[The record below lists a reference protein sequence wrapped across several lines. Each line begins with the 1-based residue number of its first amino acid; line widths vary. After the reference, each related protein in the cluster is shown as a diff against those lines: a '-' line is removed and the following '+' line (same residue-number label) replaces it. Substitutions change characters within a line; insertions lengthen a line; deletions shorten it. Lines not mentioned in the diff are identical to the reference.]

1 MTARELMEIAAAA
14 GLQFFLEG
22 ESLRLGGLGAEDFV
36 KRYRED
42 IKRLKPEIL
51 AILRGEPLPESEPP
65 KPQEALNPRL
75 EFALAFAARVEQEVD
90 AGVPEWLEWAFWC
103 LFADAMEG
111 FVRWGL
117 DEIWPQVQAAA
128 EDPRQASEMRRRA
141 LEGWASWH
149 RERERHR
156 YSARWGNLDEAWLAQ
171 RDQLGLE
178 AETWAW
184 RAYLLE
190 LALKNPQT
198 ANESEIDPWVDLRPW
213 AVLLAK
219 NGQKLG
225 LVWTDRRAA

>member
-1 MTARELMEIAAAA
+1 MTALELLQAAKMA
-14 GLQFFLEG
+14 GVQLVEEEGRLSLEG
-22 ESLRLGGLGAEDFV
+22 AEENIEAFMA
-36 KRYRED
+36 RYG
-42 IKRLKPEIL
+42 EIL
-51 AILRGEPLPESEPP
+51 KARRKEVVTLLRGEVADDTRRA
-65 KPQEALNPRL
+65 QARL
-75 EFALAFAARVEQEVD
+75 EFALAFSAKLEQEMD

-103 LFADAMEG
+103 LFNDAMEG

-117 DEIWPQVQAAA
+117 GEMWLQVQEAAL
-128 EDPRQASEMRRRA
+128 DRQQAAGMRQRA
-141 LEGWASWH
+141 LEGWASWY

-156 YSARWGNLDEAWLAQ
+156 YSARWGNLDEAWTAQ
-171 RDQLGLE
+171 RDQLALE
-178 AETWAW
+178 CETWAW

>member
-22 ESLRLGGLGAEDFV
+22 ESLRLGGPEAADFV
-36 KRYRED
+36 KRYREE
-42 IKRLKPEIL
+42 IRRLKQEIL
-51 AILRGEPLPESEPP
+51 AVLRGEPEPLPESPKQQEEPD
-65 KPQEALNPRL
+65 PRL
-75 EFALAFAARVEQEVD
+75 EFALVFAAKVEQEVD

-117 DEIWPQVQAAA
+117 GDIWPQVQAAA
-128 EDPRQASEMRRRA
+128 EDSQRASEMRHRA
-141 LEGWASWH
+141 LEGWVSWH

-156 YSARWGNLDEAWLAQ
+156 YSRQWGKADQAWEARRDELA
-171 RDQLGLE
+171 LE

-190 LALKNPQT
+190 LARHNLE
-198 ANESEIDPWVDLRPW
+198 ALSEKTLDPWVDLRPW
-213 AVLLAK
+213 ALWLAR
-219 NGQKLG
+219 NGKRLG
-225 LVWTDRRAA
+225 LVWSDREAA

>member
-1 MTARELMEIAAAA
+1 MTAQELIRLAEEN
-14 GLQFFLEG
+14 GLHFYEEDGKLFLSRNEV
-22 ESLRLGGLGAEDFV
+22 EFIS
-36 KRYRED
+36 RYREE

-51 AILRGEPLPESEPP
+51 ALLRGEPLPESSE
-65 KPQEALNPRL
+65 PQEALNPRL

-117 DEIWPQVQAAA
+117 DELWPRVQAAA
-128 EDPRQASEMRRRA
+128 EDRQQAAELRQRA

-156 YSARWGNLDEAWLAQ
+156 YTRQWGEADRAWEARRDELA
-171 RDQLGLE
+171 LE

-190 LALKNPQT
+190 LALKNPQR
-198 ANESEIDPWVDLRPW
+198 SDDLDPWVDLRPW
-213 AVLLAK
+213 ALFLARH
-219 NGQKLG
+219 GRRLG
-225 LVWTDRRAA
+225 LVWGDREAA